1 MFRRDSADRVSL
13 HMSFDNVCIQVL
25 DRQLYPAGRTQGVY
39 GTLAQSSTLEG
50 HLYPTLAHTSGL
62 YPGQTLATQARTQPA
77 YNLPASY
84 PTTSRLLPTTTNIC
98 TNRLGAQVPCYP

>member
-1 MFRRDSADRVSL
+1 
-13 HMSFDNVCIQVL
+13 MSFDNVCAKVSEN
-25 DRQLYPAGRTQGVY
+25 QLYPAGRTLSYEYEQGVY

-50 HLYPTLAHTSGL
+50 HLHPTLAHTSGL